1 MIGTMTTTLLLA
13 YSGGFLTLM
22 MMFSQ
27 RQASLLQILNM
38 KVVAAELTRI
48 LVGSCS
54 LVIVAPL
61 TAWIAAGLY
70 CGWSFS
76 RPESNASVPLAGTDM
91 RR

>member
-1 MIGTMTTTLLLA
+1 MTTTLLLA

-27 RQASLLQILNM
+27 RQASLLQILNLKM
-38 KVVAAELTRI
+38 VAAELARI
-48 LVGSCS
+48 LIGSCS

-70 CGWSFS
+70 CGWSVKQ
-76 RPESNASVPLAGTDM
+76 PVVNTADPLSEPDNP
-91 RR
+91 